1 MTDFQI
7 KSNHKMADL
16 RIKVRCKYQNFG
28 YCKYQNNCKYL
39 HNNKIYLTTQC
50 KEKSCLKKQPK
61 VCRYK
66 EKCRRGPNCLYR
78 HDKTFESKEM
88 SELKSQNKKLL
99 KEIEVLELRLKETE
113 NIELEFTNNLK
124 SSQDVVKSF
133 ERSAETVI
141 VENKSLKIEIETQE
155 DCQLN
160 KKH

>member
-1 MTDFQI
+1 M
-7 KSNHKMADL
+7 
-16 RIKVRCKYQNFG
+16 
-28 YCKYQNNCKYL
+28 
-39 HNNKIYLTTQC
+39 
-50 KEKSCLKKQPK
+50 
-61 VCRYK
+61 
-66 EKCRRGPNCLYR
+66 
-78 HDKTFESKEM
+78 
-88 SELKSQNKKLL
+88 KLL

-113 NIELEFTNNLK
+113 NIELRFTNNLK